1 MPTSGI
7 KIGRIFGI
15 PIYLHSSRF
24 IIFALFTY
32 LLATQFAREHQP
44 WGQTQ
49 HWTLGLLTSLL
60 FFGSVLFHELAHCV
74 VAEPHWSQMITALG
88 VDNAYVYVRGG
99 DDPRTSF
106 RARMFAPTHGIPE
119 DPATGSATALLAAQ
133 LLRTETLRD
142 GTHKWQ
148 LEQGYE
154 MGRPSDLFLEA
165 DVNQGKLTAV
175 RVAGQAVK
183 VMQGTLE
190 I

>member
-1 MPTSGI
+1 G
-7 KIGRIFGI
+7 
-15 PIYLHSSRF
+15 LHQGGPRFFHVPLKSRE
-24 IIFALFTY
+24 A
-32 LLATQFAREHQP
+32 
-44 WGQTQ
+44 
-49 HWTLGLLTSLL
+49 
-60 FFGSVLFHELAHCV
+60 LAHCV